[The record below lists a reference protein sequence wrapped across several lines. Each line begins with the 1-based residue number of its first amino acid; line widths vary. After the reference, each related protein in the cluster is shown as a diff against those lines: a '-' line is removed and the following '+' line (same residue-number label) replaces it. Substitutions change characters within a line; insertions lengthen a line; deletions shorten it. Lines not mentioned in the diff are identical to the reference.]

1 MELVI
6 AAVVLAGGIVA
17 AALVF
22 GRRAV
27 VPAEGPAEQVAT
39 GDDAQRRE
47 REQQLVRSAE
57 RSQSLERSLDRR
69 STDIER
75 REKEL
80 EARAAQLD
88 ARASQ
93 LERLH
98 EEPTRAL
105 ERVAG
110 LSAGQAKQAL
120 LKDVEDQARHDSA
133 RIIRQV
139 EEETKRD

>member
-27 VPAEGPAEQVAT
+27 VPADGPAEQLAT
-39 GDDAQRRE
+39 GEDDQLRE

-69 STDIER
+69 STDLER
-75 REKEL
+75 REREL
-80 EARAAQLD
+80 EARAAELD
-88 ARASQ
+88 ARA
-93 LERLH
+93 H
-98 EEPTRAL
+98 EL
-105 ERVAG
+105 
-110 LSAGQAKQAL
+110 
-120 LKDVEDQARHDSA
+120 
-133 RIIRQV
+133 
-139 EEETKRD
+139 

>member
-17 AALVF
+17 AAIVF
-22 GRRAV
+22 GRHT
-27 VPAEGPAEQVAT
+27 VAT
-39 GDDAQRRE
+39 ADGVPDRTAAGEGEQLRE

-69 STDIER
+69 STEIER
-75 REKEL
+75 REREL
-80 EARAAQLD
+80 EARAAQLE
-88 ARASQ
+88 ARAIE

-98 EEPTRAL
+98 EEHTRAL

-110 LSAGQAKQAL
+110 LSAGQARQAL
-120 LKDVEDQARHDSA
+120 LK
-133 RIIRQV
+133 
-139 EEETKRD
+139 

>member
-17 AALVF
+17 AAIVF
-22 GRRAV
+22 ARRSGRTAGGV
-27 VPAEGPAEQVAT
+27 
-39 GDDAQRRE
+39 AQRASAGDGEQLRE

-69 STDIER
+69 STEIER
-75 REKEL
+75 REHEL
-80 EARAAQLD
+80 EARAAVLE
-88 ARASQ
+88 ARATE
-93 LERLH
+93 LEKLH
-98 EEPTRAL
+98 EEHTRAL

-120 LKDVEDQARHDSA
+120 LKDIEDQARHD
-133 RIIRQV
+133 
-139 EEETKRD
+139 